1 MMEDEDEGGEDAM
14 RAKAT
19 VFAAAMALARPG
31 SSGSSRSGGSGSGS
45 TTPPSPRSPMHDPM
59 MMAPP
64 ASLLIASGS
73 GGGGI
78 RSKRT
83 STGGVDTSMI
93 LDDFPGDAEHAWER
107 LGQSS
112 VGLVEMLQPMQS
124 SARAAGWT
132 QQLLDAAA
140 AAGGVQ
146 AMEVAGGA
154 KRRGGSG
161 QEGAAELAMVRQ
173 QELLLQSVGLR
184 LLLATMDAQH

>member
-31 SSGSSRSGGSGSGS
+31 SSGSSRSGSQSGS

-73 GGGGI
+73 GGGI

-154 KRRGGSG
+154 KRRGGNG